1 MSKQNYEFRALIIG
15 VIINLISAIVGFIFF
30 YLTTSMSI
38 LLDGLISAILCGSTI
53 VSIFVSNYVNKND
66 SKKYPF
72 GRYAIENVFLLFR
85 AIMMLGTI
93 IFTILDG
100 ALTILDFINNQTI
113 DNFNASNW
121 QLIVYGLSMCG
132 LCLLITLV
140 YSILNKKSQVKSEI
154 IRIEIKASLY
164 DGLVTLVAISSLLLF
179 SNIEFLSGIK
189 EIGDS
194 ITVIILSI
202 IYLYS
207 PLKELIGQIK
217 ILIDRRRF
225 VETEKE
231 LINNL
236 QHKFLIFKF
245 NDLYFAFSGDHYQ
258 IYISLYPKQN
268 LKSEKITK
276 KFQDIKN
283 HLLNIYQD
291 SKIYLLLSKEM
302 IHNM

>member
-1 MSKQNYEFRALIIG
+1 MSKKNYEFRALIIG

-38 LLDGLISAILCGSTI
+38 LLDGLISAILCGSTM

-72 GRYAIENVFLLFR
+72 GRYAIENIFLLFR

-100 ALTILDFINNQTI
+100 ALTILDFINNKTI

-132 LCLLITLV
+132 LCLLITVV

-164 DGLVTLVAISSLLLF
+164 DGLVTLIAISSLLLF
-179 SNIEFLSGIK
+179 SNIEFLSSIK

-217 ILIDRRRF
+217 ILVDRRRF
-225 VETEKE
+225 IETEKE
-231 LINNL
+231 LTNGL
-236 QHKFLIFKF
+236 QNKFSTFKF

-268 LKSEKITK
+268 LKTEEISK
-276 KFQDIKN
+276 KFQDIK
-283 HLLNIYQD
+283 
-291 SKIYLLLSKEM
+291 IYLLLSREM

>member
-268 LKSEKITK
+268 LVGRWPVMA
-276 KFQDIKN
+276 QA
-283 HLLNIYQD
+283 Y
-291 SKIYLLLSKEM
+291 
-302 IHNM
+302 

>member
-231 LINNL
+231 LI
-236 QHKFLIFKF
+236 FKF

-268 LKSEKITK
+268 LKSEEITK

>member
-1 MSKQNYEFRALIIG
+1 MIEDTSLQLFQQRVIGQIPRILTGAPESVRVQKLGRNLALAYMAGTSSQQAYSEF
-15 VIINLISAIVGFIFF
+15 
-30 YLTTSMSI
+30 
-38 LLDGLISAILCGSTI
+38 
-53 VSIFVSNYVNKND
+53 KN
-66 SKKYPF
+66 
-72 GRYAIENVFLLFR
+72 A
-85 AIMMLGTI
+85 
-93 IFTILDG
+93 G
-100 ALTILDFINNQTI
+100 ATDAVT
-113 DNFNASNW
+113 
-121 QLIVYGLSMCG
+121 G

-268 LKSEKITK
+268 LKSEEITK

>member
-1 MSKQNYEFRALIIG
+1 
-15 VIINLISAIVGFIFF
+15 
-30 YLTTSMSI
+30 MSI

-268 LKSEKITK
+268 LRSEEITK

>member
-1 MSKQNYEFRALIIG
+1 
-15 VIINLISAIVGFIFF
+15 
-30 YLTTSMSI
+30 
-38 LLDGLISAILCGSTI
+38 
-53 VSIFVSNYVNKND
+53 
-66 SKKYPF
+66 
-72 GRYAIENVFLLFR
+72 
-85 AIMMLGTI
+85 MMLGTI

-207 PLKELIGQIK
+207 PLKEL
-217 ILIDRRRF
+217 
-225 VETEKE
+225 
-231 LINNL
+231 
-236 QHKFLIFKF
+236 
-245 NDLYFAFSGDHYQ
+245 
-258 IYISLYPKQN
+258 
-268 LKSEKITK
+268 
-276 KFQDIKN
+276 
-283 HLLNIYQD
+283 
-291 SKIYLLLSKEM
+291 
-302 IHNM
+302 

>member
-194 ITVIILSI
+194 ITVITT
-202 IYLYS
+202 
-207 PLKELIGQIK
+207 KR
-217 ILIDRRRF
+217 IDR
-225 VETEKE
+225 T
-231 LINNL
+231 N
-236 QHKFLIFKF
+236 
-245 NDLYFAFSGDHYQ
+245 
-258 IYISLYPKQN
+258 
-268 LKSEKITK
+268 
-276 KFQDIKN
+276 
-283 HLLNIYQD
+283 
-291 SKIYLLLSKEM
+291 
-302 IHNM
+302 

>member
-268 LKSEKITK
+268 LKSEEITK
-276 KFQDIKN
+276 KF

>member
-164 DGLVTLVAISSLLLF
+164 DGLVTLVAISSLLL
-179 SNIEFLSGIK
+179 LS
-189 EIGDS
+189 
-194 ITVIILSI
+194 
-202 IYLYS
+202 
-207 PLKELIGQIK
+207 LIHI
-217 ILIDRRRF
+217 
-225 VETEKE
+225 
-231 LINNL
+231 
-236 QHKFLIFKF
+236 
-245 NDLYFAFSGDHYQ
+245 
-258 IYISLYPKQN
+258 
-268 LKSEKITK
+268 
-276 KFQDIKN
+276 
-283 HLLNIYQD
+283 
-291 SKIYLLLSKEM
+291 
-302 IHNM
+302 

>member
-189 EIGDS
+189 EIGD
-194 ITVIILSI
+194 
-202 IYLYS
+202 
-207 PLKELIGQIK
+207 
-217 ILIDRRRF
+217 
-225 VETEKE
+225 
-231 LINNL
+231 
-236 QHKFLIFKF
+236 
-245 NDLYFAFSGDHYQ
+245 LYFAFSGDHYQ

-268 LKSEKITK
+268 LKSEEITK

>member
-268 LKSEKITK
+268 LKSEEITK
-276 KFQDIKN
+276 KFQDI
-283 HLLNIYQD
+283 
-291 SKIYLLLSKEM
+291 KIYLLLSKEM

>member
-217 ILIDRRRF
+217 
-225 VETEKE
+225 
-231 LINNL
+231 
-236 QHKFLIFKF
+236 FLIFKF

-268 LKSEKITK
+268 LKSEEITK